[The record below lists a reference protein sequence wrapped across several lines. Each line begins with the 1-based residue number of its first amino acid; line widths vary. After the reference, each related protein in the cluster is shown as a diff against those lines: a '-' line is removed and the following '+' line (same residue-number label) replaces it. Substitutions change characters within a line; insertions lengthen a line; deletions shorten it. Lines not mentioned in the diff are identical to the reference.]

1 MTPSPPDEA
10 LHFRGKTLTP
20 ESPRPL
26 HIPEPSNI
34 PVLENQMD
42 PVFNDTS
49 TYERS
54 VYKQVPQTH
63 DGWLHGGLNDGEG
76 SRQTQDAD
84 SFHGSQPN
92 RAMQNEMIASAYYPP
107 NPASGSENAGH
118 PSSGFF
124 HPDSTYPHAAPVAPV
139 SQGFATGNEVDHAY
153 DPEQS
158 RMPDRLIDEKESVGH
173 SADGVNFQ
181 QLLDNLSQ
189 PNPGATIP
197 AVPSADNSS
206 IHQAPAGES
215 LKSQGIPAHPQAQ
228 SHDSIQAHYIPN
240 GEVTYHQLPPAHDA
254 AATASPAYSPQP
266 SNIQPQDQSQ
276 PFNSASGGASTVNNP
291 PPPIGT
297 FPQTPSTGAE
307 SQGSLQEISV
317 ASKKVRVDKQG
328 RPIKL
333 SDDDTPWGP
342 EVQKKYDEFLHDERI
357 YVTEGL
363 WDRFPI
369 GSRLFVGNLPTER
382 VTKRDMFHI
391 FHKYGKLAQISIKQA
406 YGFIQFLEASSCHAA
421 LGVEQGAVVR
431 GRKIHLEI
439 SKPQRSTRPAQAPE
453 TSRAPPP
460 RRSRSPEFSRA
471 GPGRTNP
478 RAPVDRYDRSK
489 PYEPSRLPFS
499 DFRDEPSHRSRR
511 DDYRPPRSPSP
522 RPFRGSRDGYRSRDR
537 TPERFDR
544 RERRRSRS
552 PRSPRSPYSRDRRY
566 RSISP
571 RPRGIYEGEADL
583 PVPRRAQRDVPDV
596 QILVLE
602 ELDRNFVLHV
612 ENAFRNRGLRV
623 DVLVLGPRIPL
634 GAAVHRQ
641 FIEGVLAVVRLS
653 RPNQVSRKIPLQLF
667 DRTAGLDNV
676 RFLDYPELEPN
687 MSAELLSHQSQAMQ
701 RGAAPTAFAP
711 NPGFIVPPVQ
721 PMAVPPPGLPA
732 LSNPPNI
739 ANLIGSLDGPS
750 LSTLLSALQRP
761 PHSQPVSATQS
772 PFSSPNPPPADL
784 ASLLTNAHRPPPM
797 QNTQQQ
803 PLPHPPFN
811 LQPVNAPV
819 ITDPNLLS
827 LLAKGLGGQPQQ
839 GQGPV
844 GPQVQNLMQHLAKW
858 KQ

>member
-54 VYKQVPQTH
+54 AYKQVPQTH
-63 DGWLHGGLNDGEG
+63 DGWLHRGLKDKGEP
-76 SRQTQDAD
+76 SQTQDAG
-84 SFHGSQPN
+84 SFHGLQPN
-92 RAMQNEMIASAYYPP
+92 RGMQNEMIASAYYPP
-107 NPASGSENAGH
+107 NPTAGSENPGNQ
-118 PSSGFF
+118 SLSFSL
-124 HPDSTYPHAAPVAPV
+124 PDFTYSHAAPVAPA
-139 SQGFATGNEVDHAY
+139 SQAFATGSEVDHAHN
-153 DPEQS
+153 PEQS
-158 RMPDRLIDEKESVGH
+158 RMPDSLIAEERGDQNAG
-173 SADGVNFQ
+173 GVNFQ
-181 QLLDNLSQ
+181 QLLDNLSH

-197 AVPSADNSS
+197 AVSSAEHSS
-206 IHQAPAGES
+206 LHQAPAGES
-215 LKSQGIPAHPQAQ
+215 LKPQGIPAHPQAQ
-228 SHDSIQAHYIPN
+228 SRDSIQAHYTPN
-240 GEVTYHQLPPAHDA
+240 GEVAYHQLPSAHDA

-266 SNIQPQDQSQ
+266 SNIQPQHQSQ
-276 PFNSASGGASTVNNP
+276 TFKVASGEVSTVNNLLP
-291 PPPIGT
+291 AIAT
-297 FPQTPSTGAE
+297 YPQTPSTGAE
-307 SQGSLQEISV
+307 SQGSLQEPSV
-317 ASKKVRVDKQG
+317 ASKKVRLDKQG

-333 SDDDTPWGP
+333 SDEDTPWGP

-363 WDRFPI
+363 WDRFPM

-382 VTKRDMFHI
+382 VTKRDMFHV

-421 LGVEQGAVVR
+421 LGVEQGAIVR
-431 GRKIHLEI
+431 GRKMRPLKHPKLPVYRRHVAPGHRSSAVPVLAELTSGRRLIDTTGLSPMKQAGFHSVISGMNLLIAADATIIARRDRLHRDPFGGLEMDI
-439 SKPQRSTRPAQAPE
+439 GRATEPQKDLIAVSE
-453 TSRAPPP
+453 
-460 RRSRSPEFSRA
+460 
-471 GPGRTNP
+471 G
-478 RAPVDRYDRSK
+478 APVLRVLLALLIPEIDVTAASAQ
-489 PYEPSRLPFS
+489 EP
-499 DFRDEPSHRSRR
+499 
-511 DDYRPPRSPSP
+511 
-522 RPFRGSRDGYRSRDR
+522 
-537 TPERFDR
+537 
-544 RERRRSRS
+544 
-552 PRSPRSPYSRDRRY
+552 
-566 RSISP
+566 
-571 RPRGIYEGEADL
+571 
-583 PVPRRAQRDVPDV
+583 VRDVPEV

-701 RGAAPTAFAP
+701 RGAAPAAFAP
-711 NPGFIVPPVQ
+711 NPGFILPPAQ

-797 QNTQQQ
+797 QPIAQQ
-803 PLPHPPFN
+803 PLPQPPFN
-811 LQPVNAPV
+811 LQPVTAPV
-819 ITDPNLLS
+819 ITDPTLLS
-827 LLAKGLGGQPQQ
+827 LLAKGLGGQQQ
-839 GQGPV
+839 QNQGPV